1 MTDNYD
7 IAHPYILFLGE
18 AHDDLAAKTA
28 RGILQWR
35 PEWCLGQIRLDSCKT
50 SLGIADMSLEDAAA
64 KGVKTL
70 VVGVANRGGVV
81 SQEWMPTLMEALDR
95 GMDLASGLHQ
105 RLADISALAAH
116 ASEKGRKLFDVR
128 HPPREFSVANGK
140 KRPGKRLL
148 TVGTDASVGKMYT
161 SLALEAA
168 LRARGIPCSFRATG
182 QTGIFIAG
190 RGVSVDAVVADFISG
205 ATEWLAPDNAPDHWD
220 LIEGQGS
227 LFHPSFAG
235 VTLGLIHGAQ
245 PDALVLCHEPTR
257 THMRGL
263 PEQPLPDLKACLA
276 ANVEAAKLTNPN
288 VRAVG
293 ISINTHALDER
304 AAEKL
309 LAETADAFGL
319 PCVDPVRTGVEA
331 IADQL
336 T

>member
-1 MTDNYD
+1 MNGNYE
-7 IAHPYILFLGE
+7 IAHPYILFLGD
-18 AHDDLAAKTA
+18 ADDDLAAKTA

-35 PEWCLGQIRLDSCKT
+35 PAWCLGQFRLEGCNT
-50 SLGIADMSLEDAAA
+50 SLGIADLSLEEAAA

-81 SQEWMPTLMEALDR
+81 SKDWMPTLLEALDR

-105 RLADISALAAH
+105 RLIDLPELHARAA
-116 ASEKGRKLFDVR
+116 ETGRKLFDVR

-161 SLALEAA
+161 TLALEAA
-168 LRARGIPCSFRATG
+168 LKARGKPCSFRATG

-190 RGVSVDAVVADFISG
+190 SGVSVDAVVADFISG
-205 ATEWLAPDNAPDHWD
+205 ATEWLTPDNAPEHWD

-257 THMRGL
+257 AHMRGL
-263 PEQPLPDLKACLA
+263 PGQPLPDLRTCLD
-276 ANVEAAKLTNPN
+276 ANLEAATLTNPK

-293 ISINTHALDER
+293 ISINTHALDAQ
-304 AAEKL
+304 AADKL
-309 LAETADAFGL
+309 LAETAEAFGL
-319 PCVDPVRTGVEA
+319 PCVDPVRGGVEP

-336 T
+336 W